1 LVKHERAV
9 RYRQLAQQRLGLRRN
24 GDARNA
30 RRRSLGIVLR
40 AYGQKNPS
48 ALGL

>member
-1 LVKHERAV
+1 MRCRELV
-9 RYRQLAQQRLGLRRN
+9 QQRLGLRRN

-30 RRRSLGIVLR
+30 RRRLLGIVLR
-40 AYGQKNPS
+40 ALGQKNPS